1 MTIELLE
8 KRKQELLANQQK
20 FVAEYQQAQAHANAV
35 NGAIQDCDFWIGV
48 LKAQAADQAAT
59 PPESTQQ

>member
-8 KRKQELLANQQK
+8 KRKQELLSQQQQ
-20 FVAEYQQAQAHANAV
+20 FVTQYQQAQANANAV

-59 PPESTQQ
+59 LPEPTQQ

>member
-20 FVAEYQQAQAHANAV
+20 FVAEYQQAQANANAV

-48 LKAQAADQAAT
+48 LKAQAADQVAT
-59 PPESTQQ
+59 PPEPTQQ